1 LRGVSTVAD
10 LPYDCLLFDIG
21 GTLVAAADPATPVAD
36 LRPVLLP
43 DVDGDLR
50 RLAGE
55 FRLGAMTN
63 TAVMREAD
71 VRVHLDAVGIDG
83 LLEVVVTS
91 VDVGAQK
98 PDPRGLSVAMQRIGA
113 APQRTLY
120 IGDLP
125 TDRDAARRA
134 GCDFAYVDGTLG
146 ETVAAALRRA
156 GRPFF
161 RAARAIAPPDAPAL
175 QAARD
180 RHDRLAKPPGSLG
193 VVEAVGVQLAGIAG
207 SCPPPDP
214 FPAAVAVFAADH
226 GVAAAGVTMWPQ
238 ALTGVVAGVVA
249 GGRAGINA
257 IAATVGADVHVIDV
271 GTVAGV
277 SGRGVRVER
286 VRAGTADLTAGPAM
300 DHDDVLAALDVGVAV
315 ADDLVD
321 GGARCLVTGEV
332 GIGNTTAAAAIV
344 AALTGA
350 PGADVAGR
358 GAGADDATLA
368 RKAAA
373 IDAAMARIDPPVDP
387 LRVLAEV
394 GGLEIA
400 AIAGFVVGAASRRV
414 PVIVDGAIACAALL
428 AAVELAPAALPY
440 AIAGHRSAEP
450 AGGIVLDRLG
460 LVPLLDLGM
469 RLGEGTGACLAL
481 PTVRA
486 AARVLTTMATLE
498 ELGAP
503 PG

>member
-1 LRGVSTVAD
+1 MAE

-36 LRPVLLP
+36 LQPVLLP
-43 DVDGDLR
+43 RVDGDLR

-63 TAVMREAD
+63 TAVMTEAD

-91 VDVGAQK
+91 VDVGAHK
-98 PDPRGLSVAMQRIGA
+98 PDPRGLAVAMRRIGS
-113 APQRTLY
+113 APERTLY

-134 GCDFAYVDGTLG
+134 GCDFAYIDGTLG
-146 ETVAAALRRA
+146 ETVDAALRRA

-161 RAARAIAPPDAPAL
+161 RAARAIAPPDAAAL
-175 QAARD
+175 RAARD

-207 SCPPPDP
+207 ACPPPDP

-238 ALTGVVAGVVA
+238 ELTGVVAGVVA
-249 GGRAGINA
+249 RGRAGINA
-257 IAATVGADVHVIDV
+257 IAGSVGAEVHVIDV

-277 SGRGVRVER
+277 PVPGVRMEP
-286 VRAGTADLTAGPAM
+286 VRAGTADLSAGPAM
-300 DHDDVLAALDVGVAV
+300 CDDDVLAALDVGVAV
-315 ADDLVD
+315 AGDLVD

-332 GIGNTTAAAAIV
+332 GIGNTTAAAAVV
-344 AALTGA
+344 AALTGKR
-350 PGADVAGR
+350 GVDVAGR

-368 RKAAA
+368 RKVAA
-373 IDAAMARIDPPVDP
+373 IDAGLVRVGAPAGP

-414 PVIVDGAIACAALL
+414 PVVVDGAIACAALL
-428 AAVELAPAALPY
+428 AAGDLAPDVLPY
-440 AIAGHRSAEP
+440 VIAGHRSAEP

-486 AARVLTTMATLE
+486 AARVLADMATLD

-503 PG
+503 AG